1 MTDQK
6 KVIIYTLVDEAPAL
20 ATYSLLPII
29 KAITSHFDITFL
41 EYDISLSGRIIAAFS
56 DKLKPNQKQPDYLHL
71 LKELTQSPYAN
82 IIKLPNISAS
92 VSQLN
97 QAISELQQQGY
108 TIPNYPKTAK
118 NAADEQLIKKYK
130 RILGSA
136 VNPVIRE
143 GNSDRRVIHAVKSY
157 AKQNPHY
164 MGAWSKTSKT
174 HISSMSNGDF
184 FDHEISKT
192 LTEDDILSIRFVDKK
207 GQKTCLKSN
216 ITVSKGDIIDASF
229 MSINALQ
236 TFLATELKKAKEENL
251 LLSLHLKASMMKVS
265 DPIIFGE
272 AVKLYFQDIF
282 NTFND
287 DLKTLN
293 INPNDGFQA
302 IVNAISQLSSQKQDA
317 FEAALNTIY
326 KNQAQLA
333 MVNSDK
339 GITNLHV
346 PSDIIIDASMPA
358 LIKESGKMWGPDGK
372 LHDTKALI
380 PDRSYADIYQVIIDD
395 CKAHGAFDPSHL
407 GTFSNVGLMA
417 QKAEEYGSHDKTFQ
431 AKDDG
436 YFSVETNQGKQ
447 LFKQTV
453 SKGDIW
459 RMCLTRNVAID
470 DWISF
475 AVKRYQLTNTPLVF
489 WLDKNRAHDKELI
502 KRVQS
507 QLNALDFKKDY
518 CILAPKKATE
528 LSVKRLRSGQN
539 TISVTGNILRDY
551 LTDLFPIIELGTSAK
566 MLSVVPLLNGGA
578 LFETGAGGSA
588 PKHVQQFQEEGHL
601 RWDSLGEFLALL
613 ASLDHF
619 AHIHKDSNARLL
631 SQRLEKA
638 VETWLLKKRAPS
650 RKVNELDNRGS
661 HLYLFLY
668 WLEELQEYSNNPIFK
683 ETVTHLQSQLDTI
696 INEIN
701 LTQAKAVE
709 LGGYYK
715 PDPNLAKQAMCPSP
729 TLNKILESLQ
739 ATSKQLHSQNH

>member
-1 MTDQK
+1 MIDQNK
-6 KVIIYTLVDEAPAL
+6 IIIYTLVDEAPAL

-29 KAITSHFDITFL
+29 KAITSHFDIIFQ

-56 DKLKPNQKQPDYLHL
+56 DCLPPNQKQPDYLNL
-71 LKELTQSPYAN
+71 LKELTQQPYAN

-97 QAISELQQQGY
+97 QAIHELQQQGY
-108 TIPNYPKTAK
+108 AIPNYPNTSK
-118 NAADEQLIKKYK
+118 NATDKKTINKYQQ
-130 RILGSA
+130 ILGSA

-143 GNSDRRVIHAVKSY
+143 GNSDRRVIQAVKSY

-164 MGAWSKTSKT
+164 MGVWSKTSKT
-174 HISSMSNGDF
+174 HVSSMSYGDF

-192 LTEDDILSIRFVDKK
+192 INENHTLSIHFTDNK

-216 ITVSKGDIIDASF
+216 LFVSKGDIVDASF
-229 MSINALQ
+229 VSIEALQ
-236 TFLATELKKAKEENL
+236 TFFSTELNKAKKENL

-272 AVKLYFQDIF
+272 AVKLYFNDILEAF
-282 NTFND
+282 HD
-287 DLKTLN
+287 DFEALN

-302 IVNAISQLSSQKQDA
+302 IVNAISQLSDKKQ
-317 FEAALNTIY
+317 NTFNKQLKDIY

-358 LIKESGKMWGPDGK
+358 LIKDSGKMWGPDGK
-372 LHDTKALI
+372 QHDTKALI

-395 CKAHGAFDPSHL
+395 CKTHGAFDPSCL
-407 GTFSNVGLMA
+407 GSFSNIGLMA

-447 LFKQTV
+447 LFKQRV
-453 SKGDIW
+453 AKGDIW

-489 WLDKNRAHDKELI
+489 WLNKNRAHDQELI
-502 KRVQS
+502 KRVQT
-507 QLNALDFKKDY
+507 QLKALDFSGDY
-518 CILAPKKATE
+518 DILAPKEATE
-528 LSVKRLRSGQN
+528 HSVKRLRAGLD
-539 TISVTGNILRDY
+539 TISVTGNVLRDY

-619 AHIHKDSNARLL
+619 ADVHNDSNAKLL
-631 SQRLEKA
+631 SQSLEKG
-638 VETWLLKKRAPS
+638 VETWLLEKRAPS

-661 HLYLFLY
+661 HLYLLLY
-668 WLEELQEYSNNPIFK
+668 WLEELQKHSNKPIFK
-683 ETVTHLQSQLDTI
+683 ETFMQLQSQLDTI

-701 LTQAKAVE
+701 QTQAKPID

-715 PDPNLAKQAMCPSP
+715 PDPTLVKQAMCPSP
-729 TLNKILESLQ
+729 TLNNLLNTLQ
-739 ATSKQLHSQNH
+739 RASKQLHRQNH